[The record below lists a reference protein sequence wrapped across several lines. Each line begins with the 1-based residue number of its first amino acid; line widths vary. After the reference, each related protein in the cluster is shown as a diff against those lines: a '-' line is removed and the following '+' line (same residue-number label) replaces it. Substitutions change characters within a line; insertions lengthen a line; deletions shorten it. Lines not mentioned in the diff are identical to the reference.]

1 MQSVTV
7 KAPGGPEVLELTE
20 AATPTP
26 GPGEALVKVA
36 YAALNPLDNHA
47 RANRIKWNHPG
58 YPFTPGFEFCGMVD
72 AVGEGVDASLVGQRV
87 ATNGQWGGNAEFA
100 AVNATSLVSVPP
112 DFDWKLA
119 SCFSTC
125 AYTAWLLVH
134 SAARVK
140 PDQWVV
146 VHSAAGAV
154 GSLVIQIAKS
164 AGAQVIGLV
173 GGEHKFEFVEQF
185 GPDAVMD
192 YLRDDWPDGVK
203 ALTGG
208 RGADVIFDGNAGDR
222 APMNLDAVA
231 PLGHI
236 IYLGAS
242 AGQAPPVPPS
252 MLIGKSCSMSGFV
265 QYFHQA
271 ISSGAEMAA
280 THKALADGSW
290 RIPIERE
297 FDLTDIAE
305 AHRAWEARELLGRAV
320 IRVGGEL

>member
-1 MQSVTV
+1 
-7 KAPGGPEVLELTE
+7 
-20 AATPTP
+20 
-26 GPGEALVKVA
+26 
-36 YAALNPLDNHA
+36 
-47 RANRIKWNHPG
+47 
-58 YPFTPGFEFCGMVD
+58 
-72 AVGEGVDASLVGQRV
+72 
-87 ATNGQWGGNAEFA
+87 
-100 AVNATSLVSVPP
+100 
-112 DFDWKLA
+112 
-119 SCFSTC
+119 
-125 AYTAWLLVH
+125 
-134 SAARVK
+134 
-140 PDQWVV
+140 V

-154 GSLVIQIAKS
+154 GSLVIQMAKS

-185 GPDAVMD
+185 GPDAVID

-203 ALTGG
+203 ALTSG

-222 APMNLDAVA
+222 APMNLDAIA

-271 ISSGAEMAA
+271 ISGGAEMAA

-290 RIPIERE
+290 QIPIERE
-297 FDLTDIAE
+297 FDLADIAE
-305 AHRAWEARELLGRAV
+305 AHRAWEARELLGRTV

>member
-1 MQSVTV
+1 MRKVTV
-7 KAPGGPEVLELTE
+7 AEPGGPEALQMVESDIPE
-20 AATPTP
+20 P
-26 GPGEALVKVA
+26 GPGEVLIEVA

-47 RANRIKWNHPG
+47 RADRIKWNHPG
-58 YPFTPGFEFCGMVD
+58 YPFTPGFEFCGVVD
-72 AVGEGVDASLVGQRV
+72 AVGEGVDESLIDQRV

-100 AVNATSLVSVPP
+100 IAPTHSLVSVP
-112 DFDWKLA
+112 DEFDWPLA
-119 SCFSTC
+119 ACFSTC
-125 AYTAWLLVH
+125 AYTSWLLVH
-134 SAARVK
+134 SAAKVQ

-154 GSLVIQIAKS
+154 GSLVMQIAKS

-173 GGEHKFEFVEQF
+173 GGEHKFEFAEQF
-185 GPDAVMD
+185 GPDAVID
-192 YLRDDWPDGVK
+192 YLRDDWPDGVR
-203 ALTGG
+203 ALTDG

-222 APMNLDAVA
+222 APMNLDAIA

-236 IYLGAS
+236 VYLGAS

-271 ISSGAEMAA
+271 ISGGAEIAE
-280 THKALADGSW
+280 THKALAAGTW

-297 FDLTDIAE
+297 FDLAEVAE
-305 AHRAWEARELLGRAV
+305 AHRAWEARELLGRSV
-320 IRVGGEL
+320 IRVGGDL

>member
-1 MQSVTV
+1 M
-7 KAPGGPEVLELTE
+7 
-20 AATPTP
+20 PTP

-47 RANRIKWNHPG
+47 RADRIKWNHPG
-58 YPFTPGFEFCGMVD
+58 YPFTPGFEFCGMID
-72 AVGEGVDASLVGQRV
+72 AVGEGVDASLIGQRV

-100 AVNATSLVSVPP
+100 AVNTTSLVSVPP

-134 SAARVK
+134 SAAPRSK
-140 PDQWVV
+140 RTSGSSSIQRRRRR
-146 VHSAAGAV
+146 
-154 GSLVIQIAKS
+154 SLVIQIAKFGRPGHWS
-164 AGAQVIGLV
+164 GGRRAGVRVRRTIC
-173 GGEHKFEFVEQF
+173 
-185 GPDAVMD
+185 PDAVID
-192 YLRDDWPDGVK
+192 YLRDDWPDG
-203 ALTGG
+203 ASTG

-231 PLGHI
+231 PLGHH
-236 IYLGAS
+236 LPRRECRAAPRCAS
-242 AGQAPPVPPS
+242 CSLA
-252 MLIGKSCSMSGFV
+252 SCSMSGFV

-271 ISSGAEMAA
+271 ISGGAKWRQRTRRSRMAN
-280 THKALADGSW
+280 W

-297 FDLTDIAE
+297 FDLADIAE
-305 AHRAWEARELLGRAV
+305 VHRAWEARELLGRAV